1 MRPTVQGRV
10 AAGLLAL
17 SLGLGA
23 MSVPTFA
30 QGVEVAHRPISAIRV
45 EGLKQV
51 NEKLVRNQIR
61 VNVGEP
67 YDARVVQ
74 EDIVRITHLGRFGSV
89 RARVEP
95 QQDGT
100 VVLAYQVDEQPLLT
114 FVQTVGNKA
123 ITDQELLDLVRLR
136 AGDPIDQ
143 FLIDRGIQEIKRAY
157 TKKGYFVTD
166 VIVDKEMLNESGV
179 LLYRVREGP
188 QPRIRGLRFEG
199 NETFTDDQL
208 RSKIKSKTYIWI
220 LRKGEMNREQLDTD
234 ATLVRDFY
242 RDRGYLDAEVG
253 RRIDLSPDQKDAVVV
268 FVVHEG
274 LRYTVDKIRIEGV
287 QLFQGGQILENM
299 PLKVGD
305 IYSADRL
312 KKSTEA
318 VINQYGD
325 LGFIEAKVEIER
337 LFHENEPM
345 VDLQVKVVEGMP
357 YLVNKMSVKGNL
369 LTKEKVVERQY
380 RGLRPGDRFI
390 RSGIA
395 QTEQRLN
402 ESSLFS
408 EAKVS
413 VQGDASQESRDII
426 TEVKER
432 NTGSLSFG
440 AGVSSDAGVI
450 GAIDLIQRNFDIADV
465 PESAGEFFTGK
476 AFRGAGQYFALSL
489 QPGNQTSRYSVT
501 FREPY
506 LLDTDYFLDTSLFY
520 FTRNRDKYDEE
531 RIGGT
536 VALGQRFGDVW
547 SASVRL
553 RGELIDISNVDADAP
568 VDVFEV
574 KGNSAITSA
583 GFFVTRNTTDSRIF
597 PTKGNRWEVGVSR
610 AGLMGGDY
618 DFNMISSDFRQYW
631 TVDEDFFG
639 RRTVLS
645 LRNEIGQMLDG
656 DVPVFERFYAG
667 GHRSFRGFGYRGA
680 GPRGIRND
688 TKTLGD
694 DPVGGSFIF
703 LLGLEYNFPVFQD
716 VVRVV
721 LFTDTGTVQKETGLD
736 QYRVSL
742 GAGLRIKIPFL
753 GQAPFALDVA
763 VPVMKEK
770 GDDVQYF
777 SFDLAV
783 PF

>member
-1 MRPTVQGRV
+1 MRSTVHGRV
-10 AAGLLAL
+10 ATGLLAL
-17 SLGLGA
+17 TLSLGA
-23 MSVPTFA
+23 MSAPTFA
-30 QGVEVAHRPISAIRV
+30 QGVEVAHRPVAEIRV

-51 NEKLVRNQIR
+51 AEKLVRNQIR
-61 VNVGEP
+61 LNVGEP

-95 QQDGT
+95 KADGT
-100 VVLAYQVDEQPLLT
+100 VVLSYQVEEQPLLT

-157 TKKGYFVTD
+157 QKKGYFVTD
-166 VIVDKEMLNESGV
+166 VVVDKDMLNESGV

-188 QPRIRGLRFEG
+188 QPRVRGLRFEG
-199 NETFTDDQL
+199 NVVFTDDQL

-253 RRIDLSPDQKDAVVV
+253 RRIDLSPDQKNAVVV

-274 LRYTVDKIRIEGV
+274 LRYTVDKIRIDGV
-287 QLFQGGQILENM
+287 QLFQREQILEAV

-305 IYSADRL
+305 IFSTDRL
-312 KKSTEA
+312 KKSQEA
-318 VINQYGD
+318 ILNQYGD
-325 LGFIEAKVEIER
+325 LGFIEAKVEVER

-345 VDLQVKVVEGMP
+345 VDLQVKVSEGMP
-357 YLVNKMSVKGNL
+357 YLVNKMSVKGNQ
-369 LTKEKVVERQY
+369 LTQEKVVERQY
-380 RGLRPGDRFI
+380 RKLRPGERFV

-395 QTEQRLN
+395 ETEQRLN

-413 VQGDASQESRDII
+413 IQGDASQESRDVI
-426 TEVKER
+426 TEIKER

-450 GAIDLIQRNFDIADV
+450 GAIDLVQRNFDIADV

-476 AFRGAGQYFALSL
+476 SFRGAGQYFALSL

-506 LLDTDYFLDTSLFY
+506 LLDSDFFLDSSLFY
-520 FTRNRDKYDEE
+520 FTRDRDQYQEQ

-547 SASVRL
+547 SASLRA
-553 RGELIDISNVDADAP
+553 RGELIDISDVQSSAP
-568 VDVFEV
+568 VDVFDV
-574 KGNSAITSA
+574 QGNSAITSL

-597 PTKGNRWEVGVSR
+597 PTHGNRWEVGVSR
-610 AGLMGGDY
+610 AGLLGGDY

-631 TVDEDFFG
+631 TIDEDFFG

-645 LRNEIGQMLDG
+645 LRQEIGQIFDG
-656 DVPVFERFYAG
+656 DVPVFERLYAG
-667 GHRSFRGFGYRGA
+667 GQRSFRGFSYRGA
-680 GPRGIRND
+680 GPRGIRFD
-688 TKTLGD
+688 TKALGS
-694 DPVGGSFIF
+694 DPIGGSFLF

-716 VVRVV
+716 IVRVV
-721 LFTDTGTVQKETGLD
+721 FFTDTGTVQKETGLD
-736 QYRVSL
+736 QYRVSI
-742 GAGLRIKIPFL
+742 GTGVRIKIPFL

-763 VPVMKEK
+763 VPVMKQK